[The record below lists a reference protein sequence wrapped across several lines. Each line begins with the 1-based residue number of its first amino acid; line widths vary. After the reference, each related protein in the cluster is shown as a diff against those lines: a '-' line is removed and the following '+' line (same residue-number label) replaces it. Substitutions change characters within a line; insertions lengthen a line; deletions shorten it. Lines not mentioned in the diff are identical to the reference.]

1 MGHFMMRPSRLL
13 VASGL
18 LIASANVAA
27 AQTASAAQDVSSAST
42 AGSSFW
48 FAGGGSFSTI
58 RGDCQTCE
66 EDYPYRHSG
75 SVVADVGRRV
85 NQRMDV
91 AVEVFWAP
99 MNTSY
104 GRVNST
110 HLDAVAQFR
119 PWSSKGFFV
128 KGGAGMAFIKNWVE
142 LTGPDATTQKALSLV
157 IGAGWAFRP
166 QSRVGLQVFGTQHAA
181 ALGDLQTG
189 EESISDVIGNYWSL
203 GAAITIR

>member
-1 MGHFMMRPSRLL
+1 MTRLFRLL
-13 VASGL
+13 LASSV
-18 LIASANVAA
+18 LIGVTGRLASAQAPS
-27 AQTASAAQDVSSAST
+27 TAQDVSSRPNQVSN
-42 AGSSFW
+42 FW

-75 SVVADVGRRV
+75 SVLGDVGRRV
-85 NQRMDV
+85 NERMDV
-91 AVEVFWAP
+91 ALEVFWMP
-99 MNTSY
+99 LDTEY
-104 GRVNST
+104 GRVRST
-110 HLDAVAQFR
+110 HVDAVAQFR
-119 PWSSKGFFV
+119 PWRSTGFFV
-128 KGGAGMAFIKNWVE
+128 KGGAGMAFIRNWVE
-142 LTGPDATTQKALSLV
+142 LVGPDSTTQKALSLI